1 MQLGL
6 TLMAVDPPAI
16 FRESVRFADANGY
29 SSMRVAVCSLH
40 ARYAI
45 TRDL

>member
-1 MQLGL
+1 MQFGL

-16 FRESVRFADANGY
+16 FSASVRFADANGCT
-29 SSMRVAVCSLH
+29 STWVADCSLH